1 MRGVLWD
8 LTDTERLRALASA
21 GSSVSEIDL
30 STHSAGA
37 LYDAFPAPEARR
49 VMKRLQFHHNRKHA
63 NWLNMV
69 EMEIGV
75 LPSQCLDRRTSR
87 RCRLVKRLYLTGS
100 LLVMILRNGAS
111 RPGRREP
118 WDVSPGHHAARAF
131 RDVQAFRIE
140 LPFGTPLGCPR
151 SVHD

>member
-30 STHSAGA
+30 STHLAGA

-75 LPSQCLDRRTSR
+75 LPSQCLDRRIDDKET
-87 RCRLVKRLYLTGS
+87 
-100 LLVMILRNGAS
+100 ILA
-111 RPGRREP
+111 E
-118 WDVSPGHHAARAF
+118 V
-131 RDVQAFRIE
+131 
-140 LPFGTPLGCPR
+140 PLGKAAV
-151 SVHD
+151 SDGLAVSHDSAERC

>member
-1 MRGVLWD
+1 
-8 LTDTERLRALASA
+8 
-21 GSSVSEIDL
+21 VSEIDL

-75 LPSQCLDRRTSR
+75 LPSQCLDRRIDDKET
-87 RCRLVKRLYLTGS
+87 
-100 LLVMILRNGAS
+100 ILA
-111 RPGRREP
+111 E
-118 WDVSPGHHAARAF
+118 V
-131 RDVQAFRIE
+131 
-140 LPFGTPLGCPR
+140 PLGKAAV
-151 SVHD
+151 SDGLAVSHDSAERC